1 MKPQSERI
9 RALVGVKL
17 LHTAIW
23 FFFVGCIVAI
33 PVVGA
38 RHQFRWAA
46 LLSGLVLIECAVVA
60 VNRGRCPLTD
70 LAGRFTKERAENFDI
85 YLPLWLARRN
95 KMIFGTLFAAG
106 ELFVLG
112 QWLISGQ

>member
-1 MKPQSERI
+1 MI
-9 RALVGVKL
+9 GIKL

-23 FFFVGCIVAI
+23 FFFAGCIVVI
-33 PVVGA
+33 PVAGA
-38 RHQFRWAA
+38 RHQFRLAGV
-46 LLSGLVLIECAVVA
+46 LTVLVLIKCVVLA

-70 LAGRFTKERAENFDI
+70 LANRCTEERADNFDI

-112 QWLISGQ
+112 LWLWR